1 MSIKRLNR
9 LTLGGQ
15 ASRRDDIL
23 MALQAL
29 GCMHLVPLSEDN
41 AQSNRA
47 LAMQQPTEASEA
59 LAWLSRVERRRRPV
73 RDKELVDIDELVAQ
87 ILENKRS
94 IRQQQDK
101 RDLLKERLQL
111 LRPWG
116 DFDLPELSSINNL
129 RFWFYVVPLKKFSDL
144 AELELPWQEV
154 HRDQKNAYI
163 IVVSESEPEEGLLPV
178 ERSHVGQ
185 HCLPEVQEHLEISEQ
200 HLEDLY
206 AEREALTRW
215 IYPLSQS
222 LAASQDRA
230 ELLLA
235 SSGVQD
241 EGEFFL
247 VQGWVPVD
255 AQETVI
261 ELADAYGAAVVFEE
275 PSDEDQPPTM
285 LENSDL
291 TGGGAE
297 AMGFFQTPNYREWDP
312 GNLVFYSFSLF
323 FAMIMNDAMYCAI
336 FGLII
341 LFFKDKLLASTSGKR
356 LMNLG
361 LFMSGLGIVWGV
373 LAGSYFGMTPSEG
386 SFLSFFHIID
396 MNDYDAMMKLS
407 VFIGVAH
414 LIIAN
419 VMTAYIN
426 RPSPKALAP
435 LGWAALMF
443 GGMLLWFG
451 MTGTIWAWLGKFF
464 GVIFMLG
471 GAGLVCVFSSDRP
484 VNNRKDLLL
493 RALDGA
499 KAIYNITSA
508 FGDILSYMRLFAL
521 GLSGASLAMTF
532 NSLAGQVVEAQPV
545 SGVLFGGLILLLGH
559 VLNFALCIMSGVVH
573 GMRLNVIEFVNW
585 GLSDEGYPFKAF
597 RKKED

>member
-1 MSIKRLNR
+1 MSIKQLKR

-15 ASRRDDIL
+15 ASRREEIL

-29 GCMHLVPLSEDN
+29 GCMHLIPLSQDEADAN
-41 AQSNRA
+41 HAM
-47 LAMQQPTEASEA
+47 AMQQPSDASEA

-73 RDKELVDIDELVAQ
+73 RDKDLVDVEELVSQ
-87 ILENKRS
+87 ILENKLH

-116 DFDLPELSSINNL
+116 EFELPDISTINNL
-129 RFWFYVVPLKKFSDL
+129 RFWFYLLPLKKLSAM
-144 AELELPWQEV
+144 AEVDLPWQEV

-163 IVVSESEPEEGLLPV
+163 VIVSESEPDPVLLPV
-178 ERSHVGQ
+178 DRSHIGGNSLSQV
-185 HCLPEVQEHLEISEQ
+185 EEHLEIAEQ
-200 HLEDLY
+200 HLEDLL

-222 LAASQDRA
+222 LAASQDKA

-247 VQGWVPVD
+247 IQGWMPAD
-255 AQETVI
+255 AQDAVL
-261 ELADAYGAAVVFEE
+261 ELAEAYGSAVLFED
-275 PSDEDQPPTM
+275 PKADDQPPTL
-285 LENSDL
+285 LENSEL

-297 AMGFFQTPNYREWDP
+297 AMGFFQTPNYRAWDP

-323 FAMIMNDAMYCAI
+323 FAMIMNDAMYSAI
-336 FGLII
+336 LGLII
-341 LFFKDKLLASTSGKR
+341 LFFRDKFDASPEGKR
-356 LMNLG
+356 LKNMG
-361 LFMSGLGIVWGV
+361 LFMSGLGIFWGV
-373 LAGSYFGMTPSEG
+373 LAGSYFGIAPEEG
-386 SFLSFFHIID
+386 SFWGFFHIID
-396 MNDYDAMMKLS
+396 MNDYGAMMRLS
-407 VFIGVAH
+407 VFIGVMH

-426 RPSPKALAP
+426 RPHKRAFAP

-451 MTGTIWAWLGKFF
+451 ISGAVWSWFGKGLG
-464 GVIFMLG
+464 GLLMLG
-471 GAGLVCVFSSDRP
+471 GAGLVCVYSSDRP
-484 VNNRKDLLL
+484 INSRMDMAL
-493 RALDGA
+493 RVLDGA

-559 VLNFALCIMSGVVH
+559 ILNFALCVMSGVVH

>member
-1 MSIKRLNR
+1 MSIKQLKR

-15 ASRRDDIL
+15 ASRRDEIL

-29 GCMHLVPLSEDN
+29 GCMHLIPLSEDN
-41 AQSNRA
+41 AQANRP
-47 LAMQQPTEASEA
+47 LAMQQPTDASEA

-73 RDKELVDIDELVAQ
+73 KDKALVEIDDLVAQ
-87 ILENKRS
+87 ILENKQH
-94 IRQQQDK
+94 IRQMQDK
-101 RDLLKERLQL
+101 RDLLMERHQL

-116 DFDLPELSSINNL
+116 EFELPELGSLNGL
-129 RFWFYVVPLKKFSDL
+129 RFWFYVLPLKKSAAL
-144 AELELPWQEV
+144 SKIELPWQEI

-163 IVVSESEPEEGLLPV
+163 VVVSESEPDSSILPV
-178 ERSHVGQ
+178 ERSRVGSESLSNVEEQ
-185 HCLPEVQEHLEISEQ
+185 IEISEQ

-222 LAASQDRA
+222 LAASQDHA

-247 VQGWVPVD
+247 VQGWMPAD
-255 AQETVI
+255 AEDSII
-261 ELADAYGAAVVFEE
+261 ELAEVYGSAVVFEE
-275 PSDEDQPPTM
+275 PSATDEPPTL
-285 LENSDL
+285 LENSEL

-297 AMGFFQTPNYREWDP
+297 AMGFFQTPNYRAWDP

-323 FAMIMNDAMYCAI
+323 FAMIMNDAMYSAI
-336 FGLII
+336 LGLII
-341 LFFKDKLLASTSGKR
+341 LFFRDKFNQSQEGQR
-356 LMNLG
+356 LKNLG
-361 LFMSGLGIVWGV
+361 LFMSGVGIVWGI
-373 LAGSYFGMTPSEG
+373 LAGSYFGTTPSEG
-386 SFLSFFHIID
+386 SFWGFFNIID
-396 MNDYDAMMKLS
+396 MNDYGAMMKLS
-407 VFIGVAH
+407 VFIGVMH
-414 LIIAN
+414 LIVAN

-426 RPSPKALAP
+426 RTHKRALAP

-443 GGMLLWFG
+443 GGMVYWFG
-451 MTGTIWAWLGKFF
+451 MTGTIWAGLGKFF

-484 VNNRKDLLL
+484 IDTRKGLIL
-493 RALDGA
+493 RILDGA

-532 NSLAGQVVEAQPV
+532 NSLAGQAVAAQPV

-559 VLNFALCIMSGVVH
+559 VLNFALCVMSGVVH

>member
-1 MSIKRLNR
+1 MSIKRLKR

-15 ASRRDDIL
+15 ASRREETL

-29 GCMHLVPLSEDN
+29 GCMHLIPLSEDN
-41 AQSNRA
+41 AQANRA

-59 LAWLSRVERRRRPV
+59 LAWLSRIERRRRSV
-73 RDKELVDIDELVAQ
+73 TDKTLVDIDELVAQ
-87 ILENKRS
+87 ILQNKQA

-101 RDLLKERLQL
+101 RDMYKERMQL

-116 DFDLPELSSINNL
+116 EFTLPKLDSINGL
-129 RFWFYVVPLKKFSDL
+129 RFWFYVIPLKQIDL
-144 AELELPWQEV
+144 LRDVNTPWQEI
-154 HRDQKNAYI
+154 HRDQKSAF
-163 IVVSESEPEEGLLPV
+163 IVLVSENEPDESSMPV
-178 ERSHVGQ
+178 ERSHVG
-185 HCLPEVQEHLEISEQ
+185 HNSLSEVHELIEISEQ
-200 HLEDLY
+200 HLEDLH

-215 IYPLSQS
+215 VYPLSQS
-222 LAASQDRA
+222 LAASQDHA

-241 EGEFFL
+241 EGDFFL
-247 VQGWVPVD
+247 VQGWMPAD
-255 AQETVI
+255 QEETVI
-261 ELADAYGAAVVFEE
+261 ELAEVYGSAVLFEE
-275 PSDEDQPPTM
+275 PKAEDEPPTL

-291 TGGGAE
+291 TGGGSE
-297 AMGFFQTPNYREWDP
+297 AMSFFQTPNYRAWDP
-312 GNLVFYSFSLF
+312 GNLVFYSFALF
-323 FAMIMNDAMYCAI
+323 FAMIMNDVMYSAI

-341 LFFKDKLLASTSGKR
+341 LFFKDKLTTSNEGSR

-361 LFMSGLGIVWGV
+361 LFMSGIGIVWGA
-373 LAGSYFGMTPSEG
+373 LSGSYFGVSPSDG
-386 SFLSFFHIID
+386 SFLGFFNIID
-396 MNDYDAMMKLS
+396 MNNYTAMMKLS
-407 VFIGVAH
+407 VFIGVMH
-414 LIIAN
+414 LVIAN

-426 RPSPKALAP
+426 RPYKRALAP

-443 GGMLLWFG
+443 GGMLVWYG
-451 MTGTIWAWLGKFF
+451 MTGTVWAWFGKYF
-464 GVIFMLG
+464 GGLLMLG
-471 GAGLVCVFSSDRP
+471 GAGMVCVYSSERE
-484 VNNRKDLLL
+484 VNSKKDLLL
-493 RALDGA
+493 RIIDGA

>member
-1 MSIKRLNR
+1 MSIKRLKR

-15 ASRRDDIL
+15 ASRREEIL

-29 GCMHLVPLSEDN
+29 GCMHLIPLSEDN
-41 AQSNRA
+41 AKANRA

-73 RDKELVDIDELVAQ
+73 TDKELVDIEELVAQ

-116 DFDLPELSSINNL
+116 EFELPELSSLNGM
-129 RFWFYVVPLKKFSDL
+129 RFWFYLVPLKKMAALNDV
-144 AELELPWQEV
+144 EQPWQEI

-163 IVVSESEPEEGLLPV
+163 VVVSESEPNEDLMPV
-178 ERSHVGQ
+178 DRSHVGS
-185 HCLPEVQEHLEISEQ
+185 HSISTVEEYLDIAEQ
-200 HLEDLY
+200 HLEDLL

-222 LAASQDRA
+222 LAASQDHA

-241 EGEFFL
+241 EGSFFL
-247 VQGWVPVD
+247 IQGWMPAD
-255 AQETVI
+255 AEETVI
-261 ELADAYGAAVVFEE
+261 EVAEAYGSAVVFEE
-275 PSDEDQPPTM
+275 PNAEDEPPTL

-291 TGGGAE
+291 TGGGSE
-297 AMGFFQTPNYREWDP
+297 AMGFFQTPNYRAWDP

-323 FAMIMNDAMYCAI
+323 FAMIMNDAMYCAL

-341 LFFKDKLLASTSGKR
+341 LFFKDKLLASNEGKR

-373 LAGSYFGMTPSEG
+373 LAGSYFGVSPSEG
-386 SFLSFFHIID
+386 SFLGFFNIID
-396 MNDYDAMMKLS
+396 MNNYDAMMKLS
-407 VFIGVAH
+407 VFIGVVH

-426 RPSPKALAP
+426 RPNLRALAP
-435 LGWAALMF
+435 LGWASLMF

-451 MTGTIWAWLGKFF
+451 MTGTIWAWLGNFL
-464 GVIFMLG
+464 GILLMIG

-484 VNNRKDLLL
+484 VNNRKDMLL

-545 SGVLFGGLILLLGH
+545 SGVLFAGLILLLGH

>member
-1 MSIKRLNR
+1 MSIKSLKR

-15 ASRRDDIL
+15 ASRREDIL
-23 MALQAL
+23 IALQAL
-29 GCMHLVPLSEDN
+29 GCMHLIPLSEDN
-41 AQSNRA
+41 AKVNRA
-47 LAMQQPTEASEA
+47 IAMQQPTEASEA
-59 LAWLSRVERRRRPV
+59 LAWLSRLERRRRPV
-73 RDKELVDIDELVAQ
+73 KDKSLIDVDELVAE
-87 ILENKRS
+87 ILENKQR

-101 RDLLKERLQL
+101 RDLLKQRLQL

-116 DFDLPELSSINNL
+116 EFDLPELASIQGL
-129 RFWFYVVPLKKFSDL
+129 RFWFYVLPLKKSAAL
-144 AELELPWQEV
+144 SSLEVPWQEIY
-154 HRDQKNAYI
+154 RDQKNAYI
-163 IVVSESEPEEGLLPV
+163 IVVSENEPDSGILPV
-178 ERSHVGQ
+178 ERSRVGQ
-185 HCLPEVQEHLEISEQ
+185 DSLSKVEEHIEIAEQ

-222 LAASQDRA
+222 LAASQDHA

-247 VQGWVPVD
+247 VQGWMP
-255 AQETVI
+255 
-261 ELADAYGAAVVFEE
+261 ADAEEAILELSEAFGTAVLLEE
-275 PSDEDQPPTM
+275 PQADDQPPTL

-297 AMGFFQTPNYREWDP
+297 AMGFFQTPNYRAWDP

-323 FAMIMNDAMYCAI
+323 FAMIMNDAMYSAI
-336 FGLII
+336 FGVIVL
-341 LFFKDKLLASTSGKR
+341 LFRDKFEQSIEGQR
-356 LMNLG
+356 LKNLG
-361 LFMSGLGIVWGV
+361 LFMSGLGVAWGI
-373 LAGSYFGMTPSEG
+373 LAGSYFGVTPSEG
-386 SFLSFFHIID
+386 SLLGSLNIID
-396 MNDYDAMMKLS
+396 MNDYSAMMKLS
-407 VFIGVAH
+407 VFIGVMH

-426 RPSPKALAP
+426 RTQTRALAP

-443 GGMLLWFG
+443 GGMVYWFAE
-451 MTGTIWAWLGKFF
+451 TGTVWQGLGKFV
-464 GVIFMLG
+464 GVVCAIG
-471 GAGLVCVFSSDRP
+471 GAGLVCVFSSNRP
-484 VNNRKDLLL
+484 IDTPKGLAL
-493 RALDGA
+493 RILDGA
-499 KAIYNITSA
+499 KAIYNITGA

-532 NSLAGQVVEAQPV
+532 NSLAGQAIEAKPV
-545 SGVLFGGLILLLGH
+545 SGVLFAGLILLLGH

>member
-1 MSIKRLNR
+1 MSIKRLKR
-9 LTLGGQ
+9 LTLGGE
-15 ASRRDDIL
+15 ASRREEIL

-29 GCMHLVPLSEDN
+29 GCMHLIPLSEDN
-41 AQSNRA
+41 AKANRA

-73 RDKELVDIDELVAQ
+73 TDKELVDIDELVAQ

-116 DFDLPELSSINNL
+116 EFDLPELSSINNL
-129 RFWFYVVPLKKFSDL
+129 RFWFYVVPLKKFSAMADI
-144 AELELPWQEV
+144 ELYWQEV
-154 HRDQKNAYI
+154 HRDQKSAYVV
-163 IVVSESEPEEGLLPV
+163 VVSEMEPEDNLLPV
-178 ERSHVGQ
+178 DRSRVGQ
-185 HCLPEVQEHLEISEQ
+185 HSLTEVQEHLEISEQ
-200 HLEDLY
+200 HLEDLLS
-206 AEREALTRW
+206 EREALTRW

-222 LAASQDRA
+222 LAASQDHA

-247 VQGWVPVD
+247 IQGWMPAD
-255 AQETVI
+255 AEETVI
-261 ELADAYGAAVVFEE
+261 ELAEAYGSAVVLEE
-275 PSDEDQPPTM
+275 PADEDEPPTL
-285 LENSDL
+285 LENSEL

-297 AMGFFQTPNYREWDP
+297 AMNFFQTPNYRAWDP

-323 FAMIMNDAMYCAI
+323 FAMIMNDAMYCAV
-336 FGLII
+336 FALII
-341 LFFKDKLLASTSGKR
+341 LFFKDKLSSSSEGKR

-361 LFMSGLGIVWGV
+361 LFMSGLGVVWGV
-373 LAGSYFGMTPSEG
+373 LAGSYFGVTPGEG
-386 SFLSFFHIID
+386 SFLGFFNIID
-396 MNDYDAMMKLS
+396 MNNYDAMMKLS
-407 VFIGVAH
+407 VFIGVMH
-414 LIIAN
+414 LVIAN
-419 VMTAYIN
+419 VMTAHIN
-426 RPSPKALAP
+426 RPHKRALAP

-451 MTGTIWAWLGKFF
+451 MTGTIWAWLGKFL
-464 GVIFMLG
+464 GIVLMLG
-471 GAGLVCVFSSDRP
+471 GAGLVCVFSSERP

-493 RALDGA
+493 RVLDGA

-545 SGVLFGGLILLLGH
+545 SGVLFAGLILLLGH

>member
-1 MSIKRLNR
+1 MSIKRLKR

-15 ASRRDDIL
+15 SSRREEIL

-29 GCMHLVPLSEDN
+29 GCTHLIPLSEDN
-41 AQSNRA
+41 AKANRA

-59 LAWLSRVERRRRPV
+59 LAWLSRIERRRRPV
-73 RDKELVDIDELVAQ
+73 LDKELVEIDELVAE
-87 ILENKRS
+87 ILENKRK
-94 IRQQQDK
+94 IRQQQDL
-101 RDLLKERLQL
+101 RDQLKERRQL

-116 DFDLPELSSINNL
+116 EFELPSLDSLAGL
-129 RFWFYVVPLKKFSDL
+129 RFWFYLVPLKKLQALS
-144 AELELPWQEV
+144 EIEQPWQEIA
-154 HRDQKNAYI
+154 RDHKNAY
-163 IVVSESEPEEGLLPV
+163 VVVVADHEPEEDLLPV
-178 ERSHVGQ
+178 KRSHVGPHSLSKVEEQ
-185 HCLPEVQEHLEISEQ
+185 LEIAEQ
-200 HLEDLY
+200 HLEDLM

-241 EGEFFL
+241 EGQFFL
-247 VQGWVPVD
+247 IQGWVPSD
-255 AQETVI
+255 QEQTVI
-261 ELADAYGAAVVFEE
+261 ELAEAYGTAVVFEE
-275 PSDEDQPPTM
+275 PTAEDEPPT
-285 LENSDL
+285 LLQNSDL

-297 AMGFFQTPNYREWDP
+297 AMGFFQTPNYRAWDP
-312 GNLVFYSFSLF
+312 GNVVFYSFSLF
-323 FAMIMNDAMYCAI
+323 FAMIMNDALYSAI

-341 LFFKDKLLASTSGKR
+341 LFFRDKMQGTTEGKR

-361 LFMSGLGIVWGV
+361 LFMSGLGIIWGV
-373 LAGSYFGMTPSEG
+373 LAGSYFGVTPSED
-386 SFLSFFHIID
+386 SFLSIFHIID
-396 MNDYDAMMKLS
+396 MNNYNAMMKLS
-407 VFIGVAH
+407 VFIGVSH
-414 LIIAN
+414 LVCAN

-426 RPSPKALAP
+426 RPNLKALAP
-435 LGWAALMF
+435 LGWASLMV
-443 GGMLLWFG
+443 GGMLLWFSAG
-451 MTGTIWAWLGKFF
+451 ESMWATMGSFLG
-464 GVIFMLG
+464 GLIMLG

-484 VNNRKDLLL
+484 VNNRKDLAL

-499 KAIYNITSA
+499 KAIYNITGA

-545 SGVLFGGLILLLGH
+545 TGVLFGGVILLLGH